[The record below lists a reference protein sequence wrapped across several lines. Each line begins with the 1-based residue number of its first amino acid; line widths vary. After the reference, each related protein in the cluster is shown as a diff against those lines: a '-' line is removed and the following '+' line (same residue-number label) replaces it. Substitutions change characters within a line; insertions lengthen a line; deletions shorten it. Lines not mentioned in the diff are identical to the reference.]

1 VNIGEI
7 ARRAGVSRSTVSYAL
22 SGKRPISPET
32 RARIQAVIDELD
44 YQPSATARALSS
56 GETRTLGLVFPP
68 AGGHYTEMQLGFIGS
83 LVEAAAEFR
92 YDVLLAAGAGD
103 GEQGLKRLVAERRV
117 DGVVLM
123 EIRMD
128 DPRVDYLTDAGFP
141 FVTIGRTGE
150 PGSTRWVDLDHYTL
164 VQSCVRYLAQ
174 LGHRRIA
181 LVNRSERLFG
191 MGYESALRSL
201 NGFELACREHGVT
214 GAAYL
219 CGDDSAAGEDVVERI
234 LAADPATTA
243 LVTVNEAAL
252 GGLYRG
258 LARNGRRVPEDFSVT
273 GIAGGRWAAAVTP
286 QLTAVDVPAAEMG
299 RVAVDLLL
307 ELLRTPDAPPR
318 HVLLAPPVSLRAS
331 AGPAPTS
338 GR

>member
-68 AGGHYTEMQLGFIGS
+68 ASSHYTDMQLDFIGS
-83 LVEAAAEFR
+83 LVEAAAGFG
-92 YDVLLAAGAGD
+92 YDVLLAASIGD
-103 GEQGLKRLVAERRV
+103 GEQGLRRLVAERRV
-117 DGVVLM
+117 DGAVLM
-123 EIRMD
+123 EIRLD
-128 DPRVDYLTDAGFP
+128 DPRVDYLSDAGFP

-150 PGSTRWVDLDHYTL
+150 PERTRWVDMDYTAL
-164 VQSCVRYLAQ
+164 VRSCVRHLAQ

-181 LVNRSERLFG
+181 FVNRSERLFRA
-191 MGYESALRSL
+191 GYESAHRSL
-201 NGFELACREHGVT
+201 SGFQQACADHGVA
-214 GAAYL
+214 GGAYL
-219 CGDDSAAGEDVVERI
+219 CGDDAASGEDLVGRI
-234 LAADPATTA
+234 LGADPDTTA

-258 LARNGRRVPEDFSVT
+258 LAAHGRKVPLDFSVT
-273 GIAGGRWAAAVTP
+273 GIAASRWATALTP
-286 QLTAVDVPAAEMG
+286 QLTAADVPAAEMG
-299 RVAVDLLL
+299 RVAVELLL
-307 ELLRTPDAPPR
+307 ELIATPDAPPR

-331 AGPAPTS
+331 AGPAPGS
-338 GR
+338 GS